1 MKYEIT
7 FTRYGFVEIEADSE
21 SEAFDKIGSYCA
33 DDITWSD
40 EFDVTDIQSEEERR
54 ELNHE

>member
-1 MKYEIT
+1 MKYEIA

-40 EFDVTDIQSEEERR
+40 EFDATDIQSEEEKERA
-54 ELNHE
+54 

>member
-7 FTRYGFVEIEADSE
+7 FTRYGFVEIEANSE
-21 SEAFDKIGSYCA
+21 SETFDKVGDYCA

-40 EFDVTDIQSEEERR
+40 EFDATDIQSEEE
-54 ELNHE
+54 EDF

>member
-21 SEAFDKIGSYCA
+21 SEAFDKVGGYCA

-40 EFDVTDIQSEEERR
+40 DFEADVAQEEEDF
-54 ELNHE
+54 